1 MLPPTY
7 LGLQNLM
14 FTIVSIKHILKHQ
27 AGKHHFQFCTCRH
40 FGLLE
45 PFSAARVDAV
55 YFKKISLML
64 TLSCIDNVLMIK
76 VIVFPDEEHN

>member
-14 FTIVSIKHILKHQ
+14 FTIVSIKHILPLWISVYHIYSITTYYTQ

-55 YFKKISLML
+55 DFK
-64 TLSCIDNVLMIK
+64 
-76 VIVFPDEEHN
+76 